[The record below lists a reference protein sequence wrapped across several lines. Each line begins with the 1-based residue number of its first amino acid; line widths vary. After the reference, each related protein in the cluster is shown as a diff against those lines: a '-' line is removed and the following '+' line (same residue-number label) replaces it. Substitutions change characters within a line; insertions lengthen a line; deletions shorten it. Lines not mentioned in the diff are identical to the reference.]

1 MDLGYWDFIPTGT
14 VPVSAQLT
22 VNDTLIHVMIR
33 KGESCSPCI
42 MFSLHSMWLTIKLSR
57 MSSESQDAM
66 QMPHRDSAPTSISVK
81 TCQDTIY

>member
-42 MFSLHSMWLTIKLSR
+42 MFSLHRMWLTIKLSR

-66 QMPHRDSAPTSISVK
+66 QNASP
-81 TCQDTIY
+81 